1 LQKEGKYSFRDDIS
15 LYEDFLY
22 FPSHLISFINDLVN
36 DPYITHETVH
46 QSSKRIVLLLFVGV
60 FLGICFV
67 SGSKLMDTFR
77 EYKVFRSQEASNESL
92 LAVSK
97 MELKKRER
105 YIEQLE
111 NDPELFEHIARQR
124 LQYSKSGEIVFH
136 FKDKNN

>member
-1 LQKEGKYSFRDDIS
+1 M
-15 LYEDFLY
+15 
-22 FPSHLISFINDLVN
+22 N
-36 DPYITHETVH
+36 DPYITHEPVH